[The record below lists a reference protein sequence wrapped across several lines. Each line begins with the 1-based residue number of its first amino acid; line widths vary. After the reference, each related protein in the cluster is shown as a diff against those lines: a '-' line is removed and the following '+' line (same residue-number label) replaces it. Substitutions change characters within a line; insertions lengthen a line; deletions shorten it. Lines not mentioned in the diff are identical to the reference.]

1 MVPPRYVYKSRG
13 SSGSRRY
20 PTSTAA
26 LTTPVA
32 LLAGER
38 ERITHPHAVV
48 FTSHIKLATSN
59 GAPRA
64 GATFTLLIVIIP
76 HSAISACVHR
86 KSDPRSRHFTNSA
99 ESLLV
104 K

>member
-26 LTTPVA
+26 LTIPVA

-38 ERITHPHAVV
+38 ERTTHPHAVV
-48 FTSHIKLATSN
+48 FTSNTKLATSHWPPR
-59 GAPRA
+59 GAMWTP
-64 GATFTLLIVIIP
+64 LIVIIP

-86 KSDPRSRHFTNSA
+86 KVRPDIASVNSV
-99 ESLLV
+99 ESPLQVLG
-104 K
+104 